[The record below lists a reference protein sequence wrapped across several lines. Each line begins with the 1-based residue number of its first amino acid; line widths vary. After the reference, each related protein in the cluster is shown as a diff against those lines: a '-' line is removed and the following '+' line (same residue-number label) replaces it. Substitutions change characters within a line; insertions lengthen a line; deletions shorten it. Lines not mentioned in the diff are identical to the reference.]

1 MQAYMS
7 PDGTREVMVSADG
20 NETAY
25 LYDVDSNDM
34 SPFSPVYLAAGV
46 NSVQFGADDQGNPN
60 ITLGMDDGVY
70 SVFDW
75 NGNAQAEVVYS
86 PDQTRKVEISGS
98 NQDAYLYDI
107 DPNDQSP
114 FDPVYLNSGVS
125 DVQFQADGN
134 GNVVV
139 VMLNS
144 DGSSNTYDAYG
155 NNIGN
160 QPVPSSDNSS
170 SNAASLSVGKSLEK
184 SSSFGTLNTGNINW

>member
-1 MQAYMS
+1 MQAYVS
-7 PDGTREVMVSADG
+7 PDGTREVMVSVDG

-25 LYDVDSNDM
+25 LYDIDPNDM

-46 NSVQFGADDQGNPN
+46 NSVQFGTDDQGNPA
-60 ITLGMDDGVY
+60 ITIGMDDGVY
-70 SVFDW
+70 SVYDW
-75 NGNAQAEVVYS
+75 NGNAQAEIVYS

-134 GNVVV
+134 GNIVVV
-139 VMLNS
+139 VLNS
-144 DGSSNTYDAYG
+144 DGSNNTYDAYG
-155 NNIGN
+155 TNIGS
-160 QPVPSSDNSS
+160 QPAAQPSSDDQS
-170 SNAASLSVGKSLEK
+170 ASLSISKSLEK
-184 SSSFGTLNTGNINW
+184 SSLLGTLKTGNINW